1 MKHLLLTA
9 VAVICFITGAS
20 AQFVQGTQALFSRDK
35 AGECCSGGN
44 YTLALAENTAGTGR
58 RAGISFHNAGFDEG
72 KLELSRDAGFRSIK
86 FYDNQGLS
94 LGIHVVGQAL
104 FSRDN
109 AAECCGGVAKYT
121 IAIAENTAVSGR
133 RASISFHNS
142 GSDEGRIELSN
153 DGGFR
158 NIKFADNQG
167 ANLGLNVT
175 GKVLIGNTTMPAGY
189 KLYVEQGIITEKI
202 KVALKTSA
210 NWADH
215 VFAPGYKLQSLP
227 EVELFIKQNKHL
239 PDVPSAETLVK
250 DGGVDITEMLAKQM
264 AKIEELTLY
273 MIDMN
278 KRMAALEK
286 ENAALKQKTVISKNQ

>member
-1 MKHLLLTA
+1 MKHLLLLA
-9 VAVICFITGAS
+9 VAVTCFITGAA
-20 AQFVQGTQALFSRDK
+20 AQFVQGTQALFSRDQ

-44 YTLALAENTAGTGR
+44 YTLALAENTAVSGR
-58 RAGISFHNAGFDEG
+58 KAGISFHNGGFDEG

-86 FYDNQGLS
+86 FYDNQGAG

-109 AAECCGGVAKYT
+109 AGECCGGVSKYT

-142 GSDEGRIELSN
+142 GFDEGRMELSN

-167 ANLGLNVT
+167 VNLGLNVT
-175 GKVLIGNTTMPAGY
+175 GNVLIGNTTMPAGY
-189 KLYVEQGIITEKI
+189 KLYVEQGILTEKV
-202 KVALKTSA
+202 KVALKTSG

-215 VFAPGYKLQSLP
+215 VFVPGYKLKSLP
-227 EVELFIKQNKHL
+227 EVETFINQNKHL
-239 PDVPSAETLVK
+239 PGIPSAETLVK
-250 DGGVDITEMLAKQM
+250 EGGVDITDMLAKQM
-264 AKIEELTLY
+264 EKIEELTLY
-273 MIDMN
+273 IIDMN
-278 KRMAALEK
+278 KRMDKLEK
-286 ENAALKQKTVISKNQ
+286 ENAALKQQKTQQ

>member
-9 VAVICFITGAS
+9 VAAMLFIATAQ
-20 AQFVQGTQALFSRDK
+20 AQFVQGTQALFSRDQ

-44 YTLALAENTAGTGR
+44 YTLALAENTAGSGR
-58 RAGISFHNAGFDEG
+58 KAGISFHNGGFDEG
-72 KLELSRDAGFRSIK
+72 KIELSRDAGFRSMK
-86 FYDNQGLS
+86 FYDNQGLG

-109 AAECCGGVAKYT
+109 AGECCGGVSKYT

-142 GSDEGRIELSN
+142 GFDEGRLELSN

-175 GKVLIGNTTMPAGY
+175 GMVLIGNTTMPAGY
-189 KLYVEQGIITEKI
+189 KLYVEQGILTEKV
-202 KVALKTSA
+202 KVALKTSG

-215 VFAPGYKLQSLP
+215 VFAPGYQLQPLP
-227 EVELFIKQNKHL
+227 EVETFIKQNKHL
-239 PDVPSAETLVK
+239 PGIQSAETLVK
-250 DGGVDITEMLAKQM
+250 EGGVDITDMLAKQM
-264 AKIEELTLY
+264 EKIEELTLY
-273 MIDMN
+273 IIDMN
-278 KRMAALEK
+278 KRMNKLEK
-286 ENAALKQKTVISKNQ
+286 ENTALKQTK

>member
-9 VAVICFITGAS
+9 VTVLCFYAVTS
-20 AQFVQGTQALFSRDK
+20 AQFVQGTQALFSRDQ

-58 RAGISFHNAGFDEG
+58 KAGISFHNSGFDEG
-72 KLELSRDAGFRSIK
+72 KIELSRDAGFRSIK
-86 FYDNQGLS
+86 FYDNQGLG

-109 AAECCGGVAKYT
+109 AAECCGGVSKYT

-142 GSDEGRIELSN
+142 GFDEGRMELSN

-189 KLYVEQGIITEKI
+189 KLYVEQGILTEKV

-215 VFAPGYKLQSLP
+215 VFAPGYKLKSLP
-227 EVELFIKQNKHL
+227 EVETFIKQNKHL
-239 PDVPSAETLVK
+239 PGIPPAETLVK
-250 DGGVDITEMLAKQM
+250 DGGVDITDMLAKQM

-273 MIDMN
+273 MIDI
-278 KRMAALEK
+278 KK
-286 ENAALKQKTVISKNQ
+286 ENEQMKKEIHTLKKKQRSRR

>member
-9 VAVICFITGAS
+9 VTVLCFYAVTS
-20 AQFVQGTQALFSRDK
+20 AQFVQGTQALFSRDQ

-58 RAGISFHNAGFDEG
+58 KAGISFHNGGFDEG
-72 KLELSRDAGFRSIK
+72 KIELSRDAGFRSIK
-86 FYDNQGLS
+86 FYDNQGLG

-109 AAECCGGVAKYT
+109 AGECCGGVSKYT

-142 GSDEGRIELSN
+142 GFDEGRIELSN

-189 KLYVEQGIITEKI
+189 KLYVEQGILTEKV

-215 VFAPGYKLQSLP
+215 VFAPGYKLKPLT
-227 EVELFIKQNKHL
+227 EVETFIKQNNHL
-239 PDVPSAETLVK
+239 PGIPSAEALVK
-250 DGGVDITEMLAKQM
+250 EGGVDITEMLAKQM
-264 AKIEELTLY
+264 EKIEELTLY
-273 MIDMN
+273 MIDI
-278 KRMAALEK
+278 KK
-286 ENAALKQKTVISKNQ
+286 ENEQLKKEVQVLKKQQQNKQR